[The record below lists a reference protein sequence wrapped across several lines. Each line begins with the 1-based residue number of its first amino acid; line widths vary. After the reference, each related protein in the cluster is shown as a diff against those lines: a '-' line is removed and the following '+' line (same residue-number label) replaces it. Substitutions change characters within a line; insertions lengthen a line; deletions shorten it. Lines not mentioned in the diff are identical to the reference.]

1 MTKSTTDSGDT
12 ADKPY
17 RLNLLWR
24 LYDRLATEVDHHIG
38 WFKLPKPLGLLD
50 LIGIRNT
57 LREQNLYDTSREPS
71 VNTPEAPPYDP
82 AFDTERSFDGSWN
95 DLAHPEMG
103 MAGARFG
110 RNVPLDVTWPDKAN
124 ILEPNPRVISRRLM
138 TRGEIIPA
146 TAGNALIASWLQ
158 FMIRDWFKHGTSPA
172 DNPWVLTLEPDDDWP
187 TPPLTVMRTPDDP
200 TSPPQSERPPTY
212 INTKTHWWDGSQV
225 YGNNLPEQEFLRSHE
240 GGTLRLE
247 DGHQPLPDDPKQ
259 NPALT
264 PGFWLGVGMMQTLFA
279 REHNSICR
287 MLAEAHPDFD
297 DEMLFQRARLI
308 NAGLLAKIHTVEW
321 TPAVT
326 AHPTAVTALHANW
339 YGLAGKNLYDAF
351 GRLSSNEVVSGIP
364 GSHTEEFGVPFALTE
379 EFVAVYRMHP
389 LIPDHFDFRSAMDD
403 QPTLGAKEFDEL
415 AGPAAVD
422 LLRDNDLADLI
433 YTFGTMNPGI
443 VTLHNFP
450 KYLQT
455 FKRPDNGKLMDL
467 AATDILRCRELGV
480 PRYTRFRQ
488 LLHLRVPKTFE
499 EITSNKQWAAELRDV
514 YGQLDRVDLI
524 SGMYAEDRPEGFAF
538 SDTAFRIFILMAS
551 RRLNSDRFFTEGFTE
566 DVYTREGM
574 SWINDNTMITV
585 LLRHCPQ
592 LLPYLSGLENAF
604 AIWNRDA
611 GGM

>member
-1 MTKSTTDSGDT
+1 
-12 ADKPY
+12 
-17 RLNLLWR
+17 
-24 LYDRLATEVDHHIG
+24 
-38 WFKLPKPLGLLD
+38 
-50 LIGIRNT
+50 
-57 LREQNLYDTSREPS
+57 
-71 VNTPEAPPYDP
+71 
-82 AFDTERSFDGSWN
+82 
-95 DLAHPEMG
+95 
-103 MAGARFG
+103 
-110 RNVPLDVTWPDKAN
+110 
-124 ILEPNPRVISRRLM
+124 
-138 TRGEIIPA
+138 
-146 TAGNALIASWLQ
+146 
-158 FMIRDWFKHGTSPA
+158 
-172 DNPWVLTLEPDDDWP
+172 
-187 TPPLTVMRTPDDP
+187 
-200 TSPPQSERPPTY
+200 
-212 INTKTHWWDGSQV
+212 
-225 YGNNLPEQEFLRSHE
+225 
-240 GGTLRLE
+240 
-247 DGHQPLPDDPKQ
+247 
-259 NPALT
+259 
-264 PGFWLGVGMMQTLFA
+264 
-279 REHNSICR
+279 
-287 MLAEAHPDFD
+287 
-297 DEMLFQRARLI
+297 
-308 NAGLLAKIHTVEW
+308 
-321 TPAVT
+321 
-326 AHPTAVTALHANW
+326 
-339 YGLAGKNLYDAF
+339 
-351 GRLSSNEVVSGIP
+351 
-364 GSHTEEFGVPFALTE
+364 
-379 EFVAVYRMHP
+379 MHP
-389 LIPDHFDFRSAMDD
+389 LIPDHFDLRSAMDD

-551 RRLNSDRFFTEGFTE
+551 RRINSDRFFTESFTE

-574 SWINDNTMITV
+574 SWINYNTMITV